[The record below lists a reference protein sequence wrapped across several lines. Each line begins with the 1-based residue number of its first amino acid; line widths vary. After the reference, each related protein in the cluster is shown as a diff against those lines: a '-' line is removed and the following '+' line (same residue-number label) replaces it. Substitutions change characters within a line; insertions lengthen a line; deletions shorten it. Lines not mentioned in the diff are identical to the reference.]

1 MLFCAYLET
10 NALSRK
16 SYLEIEARKQAMFSH
31 IEEFEE
37 RSEILYTQCIHKLNY
52 GSRLPKGKRRKS
64 IPSMPCVEGHSN
76 CVFNEQFLTANVTI
90 LWIFTQNYAEKSLF
104 CNAFFV
110 VCKFDE
116 L

>member
-1 MLFCAYLET
+1 MT
-10 NALSRK
+10 
-16 SYLEIEARKQAMFSH
+16 
-31 IEEFEE
+31 
-37 RSEILYTQCIHKLNY
+37 
-52 GSRLPKGKRRKS
+52 
-64 IPSMPCVEGHSN
+64 CVEGHSN

-90 LWIFTQNYAEKSLF
+90 LWLFTQSYVEKSLF